1 MTDPELPSAADYIA
15 LGRALRT
22 MRRRAGLTQVQTA
35 EQVGMRD
42 TFISQI
48 ENGHRGMRWHS
59 LLAFL
64 NAYDSSLR
72 ELAELIEADS

>member
-1 MTDPELPSAADYIA
+1 MINPELPSAADYIA

-22 MRRRAGLTQVQTA
+22 LRDRAELTQEEA
-35 EQVGMRD
+35 AAAIGIRA

-48 ENGHRGMRWHS
+48 ENGHRGMRWHT

-64 NAYDSSLR
+64 RAYGSDLR
-72 ELAELIEADS
+72 QLANEIER